1 MIPIKIG
8 NTTVL
13 MPMHHSNNG
22 GGEVDPTVAI
32 VLFIIVGIIGLAVI
46 GWLIWES
53 FKD

>member
-8 NTTVL
+8 DTTVL
-13 MPMHHSNNG
+13 LPMHHSNNG
-22 GGEVDPTVAI
+22 GEVDSTVVI
-32 VLFIIVGIIGLAVI
+32 ILFIIVGIIGLAAV

>member
-13 MPMHHSNNG
+13 LPTHHSNN

-32 VLFIIVGIIGLAVI
+32 VFFIIIGIIGLAVI